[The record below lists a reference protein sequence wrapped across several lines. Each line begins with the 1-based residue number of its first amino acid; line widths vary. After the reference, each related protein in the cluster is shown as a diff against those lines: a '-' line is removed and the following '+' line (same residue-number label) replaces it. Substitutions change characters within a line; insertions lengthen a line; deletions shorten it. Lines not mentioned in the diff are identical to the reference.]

1 MPLLS
6 LHPHHRPP
14 QRFADRLAA
23 GRQLGRELI
32 AEGLVAHRDDETV
45 VLALP
50 RGGVPVAA
58 EVARALG
65 VPMDVLVVR
74 KLGHPHQPEL
84 AMGALA
90 PDDARVLNAEIA
102 AAVSSDAFERVVQR
116 ERSELERRQQ
126 RYRGS
131 APLPSL
137 RRKRV
142 VLVDDG
148 VATGATMRAAI
159 ASVRKQAPS
168 RIIVA
173 VPVGPADSLAQLA
186 READDVVCLSTPDH
200 FGAISLWYDDFTQVQ
215 DDAVTAALRNAAAW
229 VKIGAE
235 PQTAARVIRPP

>member
-1 MPLLS
+1 MPLQS

-14 QRFADRLAA
+14 QRFADRIAA
-23 GRQLGRELI
+23 GRQLGRELL
-32 AEGLVAHRDDETV
+32 AEGLVTHQDDDTV
-45 VLALP
+45 VLGLP

-58 EVARALG
+58 EVARVLG
-65 VPMDVLVVR
+65 APLDVLVVR

-102 AAVSSDAFERVVQR
+102 AAVSSDAFERVVQQ
-116 ERSELERRQQ
+116 ERAELERRQQ
-126 RYRGS
+126 RYRGP
-131 APLPSL
+131 APLPLL

-159 ASVRKQAPS
+159 ASVRKQSPA

-186 READDVVCLSTPDH
+186 REPRLHRAQTSTPKQPH
-200 FGAISLWYDDFTQVQ
+200 PCPSTQRPAVQ
-215 DDAVTAALRNAAAW
+215 SRHLPLQVPHRRGPCKSSPHLNLA
-229 VKIGAE
+229 
-235 PQTAARVIRPP
+235 